1 MKTAIR
7 KSRARGYTLIEL
19 TLAMAVGVIISAI
32 IMTLVNQQLAFLR
45 IFRKQSF
52 LVTEAPM
59 LNNYITKIVG
69 NADSYRLY
77 ASAEDLKAGGP
88 QVLEKAPII
97 MLRFKEPNGTFRASV
112 LSFEDPKDPDPG
124 LSGLGLYYRMVNTNN
139 ELQKPSWAL
148 SKRPADVSFSIDKGI
163 LKVKIKGPNRE
174 EVIYSG
180 ATQL

>member
-1 MKTAIR
+1 MKAAIR

-32 IMTLVNQQLAFLR
+32 IMALVNQQLAFLR
-45 IFRKQSF
+45 IFRMQSF

-59 LNNYITKIVG
+59 LNNYITKLVS

-77 ASAEDLKAGGP
+77 ASVEDLKAGRP
-88 QVLEKAPII
+88 QVLKDAPVI

-112 LSFEDPKDPDPG
+112 LSFETPTTPAG
-124 LSGLGLYYRMVNTNN
+124 SGRGLYYRMVSTTNV
-139 ELQKPSWAL
+139 LQDPSWSL
-148 SKRPADVSFSIDKGI
+148 SKKPAGVSFSIDTGI
-163 LKVKIKGPNRE
+163 LRVKVTGPKGE

>member
-1 MKTAIR
+1 MKAAIR

-32 IMTLVNQQLAFLR
+32 IMALVNQQLAFLR
-45 IFRKQSF
+45 IFRTQSF

-59 LNNYITKIVG
+59 LNNYITKLVS

-77 ASAEDLKAGGP
+77 SSVDDVLTGKP
-88 QVLEKAPII
+88 QVLKDAKVI

-112 LSFEDPKDPDPG
+112 LSFETPTGNTK
-124 LSGLGLYYRMVNTNN
+124 GLYYRMVNTSGV
-139 ELQKPSWAL
+139 LAAPSWAL
-148 SKRPADVSFSIDKGI
+148 SKKPEDVTFAIDTGI
-163 LKVKIKGPNRE
+163 LRVKVKGPNRE